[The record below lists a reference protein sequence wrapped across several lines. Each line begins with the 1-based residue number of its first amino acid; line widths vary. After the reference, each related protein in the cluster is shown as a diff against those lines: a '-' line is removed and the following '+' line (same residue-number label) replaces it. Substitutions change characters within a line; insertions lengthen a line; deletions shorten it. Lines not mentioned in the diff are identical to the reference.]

1 MLLLGSFLELVCK
14 KHEDQRSKPST
25 MVEEICNLLS
35 NVVNIISFVV
45 VFFFCLGLFF
55 RMFSSSLRG
64 LTKVQKKTRPKGV
77 PRTPADI

>member
-35 NVVNIISFVV
+35 NGVNIISFVV
-45 VFFFCLGLFF
+45 LFF
-55 RMFSSSLRG
+55 LFRIIFQNVLQLIKRSY
-64 LTKVQKKTRPKGV
+64 
-77 PRTPADI
+77 